1 MKTSCLVLAL
11 TVAFLAAPASLLRA
25 DDASHLQA
33 ARNLLLAS
41 HMDQS
46 YGKMIDQ
53 ILDAQTKSA
62 PQLAKMREPM
72 KEFFTKYMG
81 WDAMKDDLAKIY
93 ADNFTEQELNDIT
106 AFYKTPTGTKMSQAL
121 PSLMAEGAQLGQRRV
136 QEHMGELKEMIEK
149 SMAEQNAAA
158 AAAPAP
164 ASTPAPAPAET
175 K

>member
-11 TVAFLAAPASLLRA
+11 VVAFLVGPAVNLRA

-33 ARNLLLAS
+33 ARDLLIAS

-46 YGKMIDQ
+46 YGNMIDQ
-53 ILDAQTKSA
+53 LLDAQTKSS
-62 PQLAKMREPM
+62 PQLAKLREPM
-72 KEFFTKYMG
+72 KEFFNKYMG
-81 WDAMKDDLAKIY
+81 WEAMKDDLAKIY

-106 AFYKTPTGTKMSQAL
+106 AFYKTPTGSKMSQAL
-121 PSLMAEGAQLGQRRV
+121 PALMAEGAQLGQRRV
-136 QEHMGELKEMIEK
+136 AEHMDELKEMIQK

-158 AAAPAP
+158 APAPAP
-164 ASTPAPAPAET
+164 ASTPSADT